1 MQSAGSLGGISLSD
15 PHELAFQLGLELMA
29 VLLVLLVEEDNLLV
43 GFDHSHPR
51 ATCCTNGEAGSGL
64 RLKLLELFRASC
76 GVLDPLEDPG
86 VVVER
91 TVELDL
97 DRVHGLVEAR
107 LAGELAVVDAKAK
120 AGGESGG
127 LLEEDVLVAF
137 ATEVVEAE
145 QSLLAVR
152 EFGRG
157 LVRLHLA

>member
-1 MQSAGSLGGISLSD
+1 
-15 PHELAFQLGLELMA
+15 MA

-43 GFDHSHPR
+43 GLDHRHHS
-51 ATCCTNGEAGSGL
+51 ATCCTPGERGPDVL
-64 RLKLLELFRASC
+64 LKLIELLRSSC
-76 GVLDPLEDPG
+76 GVLEPFEDPS
-86 VVVER
+86 VVVEC

-107 LAGELAVVDAKAK
+107 LAGELAVVDAKTK

-127 LLEEDVLVAF
+127 LLEDDVLVAL

-157 LVRLHLA
+157 FVRLHLA